1 MSRLETRDATPAP
14 PRATNYTSHTLCCV
28 THDPVSASL
37 PHTSG
42 ARTARQTQWHTK
54 QSKNCPLADKTQLTC
69 HARHWDS
76 SSLCNQ
82 QGVAALHARD
92 AHGSGGNT
100 SRRRFPLL
108 CPIVVSRT
116 NQHLASPNNRSPAAL
131 VPSRRIA
138 EDLCVRGTTSY
149 HAQASTSPIA
159 PPLTGHPPC
168 PYDRVYSAVSAAAI
182 GRSSSSPHGRALR
195 VQAARTSKSRR
206 RHKRHRIES
215 ARHSQHTWHTRTH
228 AHLGARS
235 LTGGSIAGCA
245 PTLAP
250 RARAPVAAPRPSDE
264 YALAPRLPNRSNL
277 LRPCSPSASNT
288 CKCSVGPPRSPRSLN
303 RARTIIRAT
312 ASAPRTRCFA
322 FAFYRGASG
331 GVGVIHDTWG
341 CSNQPVMPPSGPPPC
356 TGCPLASRWPP
367 S

>member
-1 MSRLETRDATPAP
+1 M
-14 PRATNYTSHTLCCV
+14 
-28 THDPVSASL
+28 
-37 PHTSG
+37 
-42 ARTARQTQWHTK
+42 
-54 QSKNCPLADKTQLTC
+54 
-69 HARHWDS
+69 
-76 SSLCNQ
+76 
-82 QGVAALHARD
+82 AALHARD

-182 GRSSSSPHGRALR
+182 GRSSSSPPRSRSACPGCQDIQ
-195 VQAARTSKSRR
+195 VQTPTQAAPYRVSTALTTYLA
-206 RHKRHRIES
+206 H
-215 ARHSQHTWHTRTH
+215 TH
-228 AHLGARS
+228 ARTPWRTLLDGRLHCRLRAHAR
-235 LTGGSIAGCA
+235 
-245 PTLAP
+245 PT
-250 RARAPVAAPRPSDE
+250 RARAVAAPRPSDE